1 MLSASRLI
9 LPIGIILIALLVAA
23 CGGEEA
29 TSTPPPT
36 EAVMEATSAPP
47 PTEAMIEEPTEAMME
62 EEPEPTEAMME
73 EPTPTSAAIE
83 GAGTGE
89 LAWANPS
96 PASLAKYADA
106 KQGGTLIVGLKS
118 PIGPLDPDINLT
130 GNAHQVLVNT
140 YESLLERDWE
150 YATTDTYEDEF
161 PARKFGLAKAVRWE
175 GNTIIL
181 ELQEGV
187 KFHDGSDFDAEAA
200 EFAYRRIFDKEFEYY
215 SDQAGAV
222 AADIGQLVVGYEV
235 RNKYTLA
242 VELTERNWDFP
253 DWQSGYGRYAMMS
266 PTAVRTYGNEAMAST
281 YIVGT
286 GPFKLVSHEP
296 NVRTVLE
303 ANEDYWRGRPN
314 LDRLIFIPIPD
325 EGARVAALLE
335 GQVDVI
341 YEVGPDYVD
350 EISERSDLTFYSRG
364 KPSVWEFQPNYKF
377 EDSPLLDQRVRK
389 ALSLAIDRSG
399 MADILMK
406 GTMYPAQM
414 FSSPNAATHQSDI
427 PVDPYDPEAARA
439 MLADAGY
446 PDGFDIKI
454 KVPGAGCGIPGTILM
469 TEMVQSQWKEIGVNL
484 DITSMDWVQY
494 VGEWIQGAE
503 DPVNTDFELLS
514 MCSGLDSPYRV
525 TMDMATYTWA
535 PGGWNV
541 GHFSDPEIDRLLQ
554 SGATADTYEGYLDF
568 TKQAEARAVELTQN
582 FWLVHDGNPIAA
594 SNKIKGWKPAKEW
607 VDRFTY
613 AWIEE

>member
-1 MLSASRLI
+1 MFSSTRLI
-9 LPIGIILIALLVAA
+9 LALGVILALLLLLA
-23 CGGEEA
+23 CGGGEEA
-29 TSTPPPT
+29 ATAAPPT
-36 EAVMEATSAPP
+36 AMPATVAAPTAVPAP
-47 PTEAMIEEPTEAMME
+47 TAAMEPTEV
-62 EEPEPTEAMME
+62 
-73 EPTPTSAAIE
+73 PTPTAAAIV

-96 PASLAKYADA
+96 SESLAKFRGA

-130 GNAHQVLVNT
+130 GNAHQMLINA
-140 YESLLERDWE
+140 YEALLEWDWE
-150 YATTDTYEDEF
+150 YATTDNYDDEF
-161 PARKFGLAKAVRWE
+161 PPRKFGLAQAVRWE
-175 GNTIIL
+175 GDTIVF

-187 KFHDGSDFDAEAA
+187 TFHDGTPFDAAAA
-200 EFAYRRIFDKEFEYY
+200 EFSYRRIFDKDFEYY

-222 AADIGQLVVGYEV
+222 AADIGQLVVDYEV
-235 RNKYTLA
+235 RDQYTLA
-242 VELTERNWDFP
+242 VTLTGRNWDFP

-266 PTAVRTYGNEAMAST
+266 PTAVKEYGNEAMAST

-286 GPFKLVSHEP
+286 GPFKMVSHEP
-296 NVRTVLE
+296 NVRTILE
-303 ANEDYWRGRPN
+303 ANEDYWRGRAN

-335 GQVDVI
+335 GEVDVI

-350 EISERSDLTFYSRG
+350 DIRDRDNLTMYTRG

-377 EDSPLLDQRVRK
+377 EGSPLLDQNVRK
-389 ALSLAIDRSG
+389 ALSLAIDRQG
-399 MADILMK
+399 MADVLMK

-414 FSSPNAATHQSDI
+414 FSSPNAATYQAEI
-427 PVDPYDPEAARA
+427 PVDDYDPERA
-439 MLADAGY
+439 MELLAEAGY
-446 PDGFDIKI
+446 ADGFDLNV

-469 TEMVQSQWKEIGVNL
+469 TEMVQSQWAEIGVNL

-494 VGEWIQGAE
+494 VGEWIQGAD

-514 MCSGLDSPYRV
+514 MCAGLDSPYRIA
-525 TMDMATYTWA
+525 MDMASYTWA

-541 GHFSDPEIDRLLQ
+541 GHFQDPEIDRLLQ
-554 SGATADTYEGYLDF
+554 AGALAETYEEYLSY
-568 TKQAEARAVELTQN
+568 TKQAEQRAVDLTQN

-594 SNKIKGWKPAKEW
+594 NNKIKGWRPAKEW